1 VKNKRLNKTGIIGK
15 VKLLLRG
22 LYSLFRCNAIP
33 VIALHFLALE
43 PVANVGY
50 VRIAQGE
57 SLCQR
62 PAKSRFQ
69 TAWLR
74 LTIQIKESVLKDSF
88 GGFELCLSG

>member
-1 VKNKRLNKTGIIGK
+1 
-15 VKLLLRG
+15 
-22 LYSLFRCNAIP
+22 
-33 VIALHFLALE
+33 LHFVAHE
-43 PVANVGY
+43 PVADVGC

-57 SLCQR
+57 SPCQR

-74 LTIQIKESVLKDSF
+74 LAIQIKESVLMDSF